1 MLFRSEKGDLEMA
14 VTKRKLMEF
23 LDRLMA
29 SVSRENSKKIIGG
42 RLIGVRKLGVA
53 GKAGVWCRN

>member
-1 MLFRSEKGDLEMA
+1 MA

-29 SVSRENSKKIIGG
+29 SVSRENSKKNNRREADRSAEAG
-42 RLIGVRKLGVA
+42 RCRKSGCLV
-53 GKAGVWCRN
+53 